1 MLIRMSG
8 DMAPVLDESSW
19 QAKSQ
24 FYLYVYFGLSNR
36 QSVIMEIWFLEILFW
51 KVCNKLNSWNILE
64 VLR

>member
-24 FYLYVYFGLSNR
+24 FYLNVYLGLSNR
-36 QSVIMEIWFLEILFW
+36 QSVIMKIWFLEILFW
-51 KVCNKLNSWNILE
+51 NVCNKLNSWNMLE